1 MHARAK
7 AAEHLLSS
15 MAFVAAMSAPET
27 KTQGVKGSDVYTEAG
42 VGDLRVTL
50 FTQLVRGC
58 QLVDIDSSVDRI
70 VASGDLEK
78 LKDLA
83 VIVFQTR
90 DVRGG
95 KGEKKLFEHLM
106 VSLAHAKPALAQALI
121 RLVPEYGCWKD
132 LWQLWITCTPLQKA
146 IDDLVKEQ
154 FATDQ
159 ESERPSL
166 LAKWLPREGSK
177 QDSGCLARH
186 FAALLFPLTQP
197 KDRLRTYRK
206 VCAFLN
212 KKIDTNE
219 VKMCGKVWSTIN
231 PDHVP
236 GRLMKRCKLAF
247 FNQKEV
253 KMGGRRRSVTHVVE
267 RYPGVEDRVQCA
279 DNFKAYLEDVKVGKK
294 TMKGATTTMPHEHVH
309 EFLHNHNMS
318 QEQADTI
325 EAQWAAIR
333 TEVEKYGGLGK
344 IVPLCDFSGSMS
356 GLPMEVSL
364 ALGILISEVASPAF
378 RDHIL
383 TFDSTPRWHSFAGKS
398 SLQEKVRCIGGLGQ
412 GLSTDFQK
420 ACDLV
425 LERLVEHKVAPED
438 APTDLLVLTDMGFDA
453 ASRTGEYGFYTAN
466 AYNKNVKQKPWQT
479 HFQMIRDNFERHG
492 YQPPRIVCWNLSAAY
507 KDYHATAH
515 EQGVVQ
521 LSGWSPAVLKALQ
534 KEGVTVQTP
543 YEGMRVLLD
552 DERYD
557 AVRAVVEELAG
568 AKA

>member
-1 MHARAK
+1 
-7 AAEHLLSS
+7 
-15 MAFVAAMSAPET
+15 MAFVAAMSASET

-50 FTQLVRGC
+50 FTQLVRNC
-58 QLVDIDSSVDRI
+58 SQESIDSSVRRI
-70 VASGDLEK
+70 VASGDEQQLR
-78 LKDLA
+78 DLA
-83 VIVFQTR
+83 VMIFQTR

-95 KGEKKLFEHLM
+95 KGEKKLFQHLM
-106 VSLAHAKPALAQALI
+106 SSLAIYAPSLAQTLVSLI
-121 RLVPEYGCWKD
+121 PEYGCWKD
-132 LWQLWITCTPLQKA
+132 LWSLWISAPSLQKA
-146 IDDLVKEQ
+146 IDGLVKQQ

-177 QDSGCLARH
+177 QDAGCLAKH
-186 FAALLFPLTQP
+186 FAALLFPLSQP
-197 KDRLRTYRK
+197 RDRLRTYRK

-219 VKMCGKVWSTIN
+219 VKMCGKTWADIN

-253 KMGGRRRSVTHVVE
+253 KLGGRRRSVSHVIE
-267 RYPGVEDRVQCA
+267 RYPGVEDRVTCA
-279 DNFKAYLEDVKVGKK
+279 KNFKEHLEDVKDGKK
-294 TMKGATTTMPHEHVH
+294 VMKGAHTTMPHEHVH
-309 EFLHNHNMS
+309 EILMGS
-318 QEQADTI
+318 GYSIEQNETI
-325 EAQWAAIR
+325 QAQWNAIR
-333 TEVEKYGGLGK
+333 DECAKHGALGK
-344 IVPLCDFSGSMS
+344 VVPMCDFSGSMA
-356 GLPMEVSL
+356 GVPQEVSL
-364 ALGILISEVASPAF
+364 ALGILISEIASPAF
-378 RDHIL
+378 RNYIL
-383 TFDSTPRWHSFAGKS
+383 TFDSHPRWHGFVEGG
-398 SLQEKVRCIGGLGQ
+398 SLQQKVRSVGSLGQ

-453 ASRTGEYGFYTAN
+453 ACGNGAYSYYTGN
-466 AYNKNVKQKPWQT
+466 SYNKNVKQKPWQT
-479 HFQMIRDNFERHG
+479 HFQMIRDNFARHG
-492 YQPPRIVCWNLSAAY
+492 YQPPRIVCWNLRDEY

-543 YEGMRVLLD
+543 YEGMRALLD
-552 DERYD
+552 DARYD
-557 AVRAVVEELAG
+557 PVRAVVDGL
-568 AKA
+568 KA

>member
-1 MHARAK
+1 
-7 AAEHLLSS
+7 
-15 MAFVAAMSAPET
+15 MAFVAAMSSSAPET
-27 KTQGVKGSDVYTEAG
+27 TKQGVKGSDVYTEDG

-50 FTQLVRGC
+50 FTQLVRNC
-58 QLVDIDSSVDRI
+58 QPADIDSSVDRI
-70 VASGDLEK
+70 VASGDEQQI
-78 LKDLA
+78 KDLA
-83 VIVFQTR
+83 VMIFQTR

-95 KGEKKLFEHLM
+95 KGEKKLFQYLM
-106 VSLAHAKPALAQALI
+106 AALARVKPSLAQALV

-132 LWQLWITCTPLQKA
+132 LWRLWVTCPPLQKA
-146 IDDLVKEQ
+146 IDQLVKEQ
-154 FATDQ
+154 FTEDQ

-177 QDSGCLARH
+177 QDAGCLARH
-186 FAALLFPLTQP
+186 FATLLFPLTQP
-197 KDRLRTYRK
+197 NDRLRTYRK
-206 VCAFLN
+206 TCAFLN
-212 KKIDTNE
+212 KTIDTSE
-219 VKMCGKVWSTIN
+219 VKMCGKVWARIN
-231 PDHVP
+231 PNHVP

-247 FNQKEV
+247 FNQREV
-253 KMGGRRRSVTHVVE
+253 NMGGRRRSVTHIIE
-267 RYPGVEDRVQCA
+267 RYPDVEDRVECA
-279 DNFKAYLEDVKVGKK
+279 RVFKEFLEDVKSGKK

-309 EFLHNHNMS
+309 EFFMNHMIS
-318 QEQADTI
+318 QEAADTI

-333 TEVEKYGGLGK
+333 SEAEKHGGLGK
-344 IVPLCDFSGSMS
+344 IVPMCDFSGSMA
-356 GLPMEVSL
+356 GTAMEVSL
-364 ALGILISEVASPAF
+364 ALGILISEIASPAF

-383 TFDSTPRWHSFAGKS
+383 TFDSTPLWHSFAGKAT
-398 SLQEKVRCIGGLGQ
+398 LQEKLRTIGSLGQ

-453 ASRTGEYGFYTAN
+453 ASGTGQYSFYSAN
-466 AYNKNVKQKPWQT
+466 SYNKNVKQKPWQT

-492 YQPPRIVCWNLSAAY
+492 YQPPRIVCWNLRAEY

-543 YEGMRVLLD
+543 YEGMRALLD
-552 DERYD
+552 DKRYD
-557 AVRAVVEELAG
+557 AVRAVVEEILGG
-568 AKA
+568 ATA

>member
-1 MHARAK
+1 
-7 AAEHLLSS
+7 

-58 QLVDIDSSVDRI
+58 QAQDIDSSVRRI
-70 VASGDLEK
+70 VASGDQQQLR
-78 LKDLA
+78 DLA
-83 VIVFQTR
+83 AMIFQTR
-90 DVRGG
+90 DIRGG
-95 KGEKKLFEHLM
+95 KGEKMLFQNLM
-106 VSLAHAKPALAQALI
+106 SSLAQHAPSLAQSLI
-121 RLVPEYGCWKD
+121 PLVPEYGCWKD
-132 LWQLWITCTPLQKA
+132 LWSLWISSPPLQAA
-146 IDDLVKEQ
+146 IDALVKEQ
-154 FATDQ
+154 FAADQ

-177 QDSGCLARH
+177 QDAGCLAKH
-186 FAALLFPLTQP
+186 FASLLFPLTQAG
-197 KDRLRTYRK
+197 DRLRTYRR

-219 VKMCGKVWSTIN
+219 VKMCSKTWSEIN

-253 KMGGRRRSVTHVVE
+253 KLGGRRRSVSHIVE
-267 RYPGVEDRVQCA
+267 RYPGVVDRVTCA
-279 DNFKAYLEDVKVGKK
+279 QHFKEHLEDVKAGKK
-294 TMKGATTTMPHEHVH
+294 TMKGGQTTMPHEHVH
-309 EFLHNHNMS
+309 ELLMS
-318 QEQADTI
+318 GGFSNEKEDTI
-325 EAQWAAIR
+325 QAQWNAIR
-333 TEVEKYGGLGK
+333 DETLKYGGLGK
-344 IVPLCDFSGSMS
+344 VVPMCDFSGSMA
-356 GLPMEVSL
+356 GIPQEVSL
-364 ALGILISEVASPAF
+364 ALGVLISEIASPAF

-383 TFDSTPRWHSFAGKS
+383 TFDSSPLWHSFVGKT
-398 SLQEKVRCIGGLGQ
+398 SLQEKIRSIGGIGQ

-438 APTDLLVLTDMGFDA
+438 APTDLLVLTDMGFDEA
-453 ASRTGEYGFYTAN
+453 CGKGAHSYYTGNSYS
-466 AYNKNVKQKPWQT
+466 KNVKQKPWQT

-492 YQPPRIVCWNLSAAY
+492 YQPPRIVCWNLRAEY

-543 YEGMRVLLD
+543 YEGMRALLD
-552 DERYD
+552 DARYD
-557 AVRAVVEELAG
+557 PVRLVVDGL
-568 AKA
+568 KA